1 MIFNRLRNRA
11 ERERRAAT
19 LYQSIVARSRATEFY
34 EHYGVPDNLDGRFEM
49 IVLHT
54 FLVLNRLKR
63 ENQAAAPLAQALYD
77 VFFLDM
83 DESLREM
90 GAGDLGVGKKV
101 KRMAEAFSGRIAAYD
116 GGLAS
121 SSGDALEDAL
131 RRNLYGTV
139 KEVDPDTV
147 SAMARYTRHQ
157 RDWLARQTWAE
168 LGKGAVDL
176 SHFEPD
182 RQTGTNGK
190 SLTP

>member
-1 MIFNRLRNRA
+1 MMFERLRNRA
-11 ERERRAAT
+11 ERERQAAT

-34 EHYGVPDNLDGRFEM
+34 DRYGVPDNLDGRFEM
-49 IVLHT
+49 IALHT

-63 ENQAAAPLAQALYD
+63 ENPAAAPLAQALYD
-77 VFFLDM
+77 AFFLDM

-121 SSGDALEDAL
+121 GSGDALQDAL

-139 KEVDPDTV
+139 NEVDPDTV

-157 RDWLARQTWAE
+157 QDWLGRQAWAE
-168 LGKGAVDL
+168 IAKGIVDFT
-176 SHFEPD
+176 SFELD
-182 RQTGTNGK
+182 R
-190 SLTP
+190 